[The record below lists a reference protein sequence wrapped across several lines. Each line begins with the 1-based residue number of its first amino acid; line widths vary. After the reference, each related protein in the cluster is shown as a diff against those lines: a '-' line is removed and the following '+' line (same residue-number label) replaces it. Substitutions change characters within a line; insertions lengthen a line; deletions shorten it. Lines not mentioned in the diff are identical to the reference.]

1 MKLKYTGIGIVI
13 LIFGIVAFSGCTQN
27 QQNTKGQNASQNTQN
42 TVIIQNFAFNP
53 DTLTVPVGTTITW
66 INQESTPHDV
76 VSDTGAFTSPRLST
90 GAKYTYTFTQA
101 GEYPYICGIHPS
113 MKAKIIVQ

>member
-1 MKLKYTGIGIVI
+1 MKSKYIGIGIIV
-13 LIFGIVAFSGCTQN
+13 LIMGIVAFSGCTQN
-27 QQNTKGQNASQNTQN
+27 QQNTTQQNTPN

-53 DTLTVPVGTTITW
+53 NSLTVPVGTTVTW

-76 VSDTGAFTSPRLST
+76 VSDTGVFTSPRLNT
-90 GAKYTYTFTQA
+90 GANYTYTFTQA
-101 GEYPYICGIHPS
+101 GEYPYYCGIHPS

>member
-13 LIFGIVAFSGCTQN
+13 LILGIVAFSGCTQN
-27 QQNTKGQNASQNTQN
+27 QQTTTGQNAPN

-53 DTLTVPVGTTITW
+53 DTLTVPVGTTVTW

-76 VSDTGAFTSPRLST
+76 VSDTGAFTSPSLNT
-90 GAKYTYTFTQA
+90 GANYTYTFNQA
-101 GEYPYICGIHPS
+101 GEYPYHCGIHPS
-113 MKAKIIVQ
+113 MKAKVIVNK